1 MEQNSTHNVNTRILQ
16 ILQYFCTHLPDLYMG
31 RTLFIPLSFA
41 VLISFLLFPVSSWM
55 ENKGMPRVLAPLSS
69 LVCWLL
75 FFWGVWPICFLPNW
89 PN

>member
-16 ILQYFCTHLPDLYMG
+16 ILQYFVLICLILYMG

-55 ENKGMPRVLAPLSS
+55 ENKGMPRVLAIILPG
-69 LVCWLL
+69 LL
-75 FFWGVWPICFLPNW
+75 ATIFWGVWPICFLPNW